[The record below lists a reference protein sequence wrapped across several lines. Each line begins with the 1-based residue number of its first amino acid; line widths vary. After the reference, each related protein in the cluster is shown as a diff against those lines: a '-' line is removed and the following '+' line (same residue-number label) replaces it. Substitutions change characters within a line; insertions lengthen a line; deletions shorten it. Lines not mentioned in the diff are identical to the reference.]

1 MKKSYMNSIGINLF
15 IRKEKK
21 IILYILAA
29 ILLVFALKFL
39 ENNQQQ
45 HPDCTSP
52 YLSGAT
58 NWSLGEGWKVNLP
71 EMEYFKT
78 LSAEDRIHYRFT
90 ATDKTESYAYNAI
103 GLMYMDAFSRTIFFW
118 QGDLQSL
125 ISLQQLIHILL
136 SFWILLLIKS
146 SRQKI
151 LFYFLYAVNPLI
163 VYLVDF
169 PYYYF
174 WQVIPTAVL
183 LIYILRNKK
192 IGNMAFSIAIIFSVI
207 FIMRPSTLF
216 ISLFVLGYI
225 GYKESKLKAL
235 ISIVLFLG
243 LSFLMKPDSVNQPWH
258 TMYVGVGAYSNEYN
272 IELKDESGYEK
283 FEREIGQK
291 TTGGCKKDALY
302 EEYVSSFIKKKYFDI
317 IEESPFLLMKNALL
331 NILESYGFGYKPNLM
346 VINYFSAFIG
356 LVLMLLLLYFGEYIL
371 FFAIGISSASFTLYY
386 PPIAA
391 YLFGSYILIVYA
403 WIVII
408 IRIWDSKGFS
418 RNK

>member
-1 MKKSYMNSIGINLF
+1 MNN
-15 IRKEKK
+15 KKK
-21 IILYILAA
+21 IIIY
-29 ILLVFALKFL
+29 LLSTVFLLFVLNFFEK
-39 ENNQQQ
+39 NQQQ
-45 HPDCTSP
+45 SADCTSA
-52 YLSGAT
+52 YLSGAA
-58 NWSLGEGWKVNLP
+58 NWSIGEGWKVNLP
-71 EMEYFKT
+71 EMEYFKS
-78 LSAEDRIHYRFT
+78 LNQEDRINYRFT
-90 ATDKTESYAYNAI
+90 ATDETESYAYNAI
-103 GLMYMDAFSRTIFFW
+103 GLMYMDAVSRTIFFW

-136 SFWILLLIKS
+136 SFSILFLLGS

-183 LIYILRNKK
+183 LIYILRDKK
-192 IGNMAFSIAIIFSVI
+192 IGNMTFLIAIIFSII
-207 FIMRPSTLF
+207 FIIRPSTLF

-225 GYKESKLKAL
+225 GYKENRLKAVL
-235 ISIVLFLG
+235 SIALFLG

-258 TMYVGVGAYSNEYN
+258 TMYTGVGAYSNEYN
-272 IELKDESGYEK
+272 IELKDVSGYKK
-283 FEREIGQK
+283 FEEETGQI

-302 EEYVSSFIKKKYFDI
+302 EEYVGNFIKKKYFDI
-317 IEESPFLLMKNALL
+317 LEESPLLLMKNALL
-331 NILESYGFGYKPNLM
+331 NIFESYGLGYKPNLM
-346 VINYFSAFIG
+346 SVNYFSAFIG
-356 LVLMLLLLYFGEYIL
+356 LTLMLLLLYYGEYVL
-371 FFAIGISSASFTLYY
+371 FLAIGIAAGSFTLYY

-391 YLFGSYILIVYA
+391 YLFGSYILIVYS

-408 IRIWDSKGFS
+408 GRIWDNKGFS